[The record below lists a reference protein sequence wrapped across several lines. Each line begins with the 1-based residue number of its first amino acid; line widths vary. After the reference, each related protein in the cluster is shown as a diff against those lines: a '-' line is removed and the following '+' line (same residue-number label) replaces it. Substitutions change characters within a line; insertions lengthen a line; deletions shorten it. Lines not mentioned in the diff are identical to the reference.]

1 AVRDA
6 AFRRQRSKVVGEV
19 GECPSR
25 AREEAE
31 HAAREH
37 GRGAGDEALRD
48 QLAACHGA
56 MVPLRRVGMPRL
68 ALDLDDHAFLPPS
81 WDGHHWTNIAA
92 LPSTAEQTAFAS
104 VCVRSS
110 GLWFGGIGV
119 LSSPSRPS
127 WPSCSIRPSSVLM
140 NPASGC
146 VASSSPPNMRS
157 SSGSIKKSTLSPAN
171 AVAG

>member
-1 AVRDA
+1 FSRDWSSDVCSSDLAVARGAQRVELPALAADENVRSRHARPAGEVEADERDLPRAVRDA

-110 GLWFGGIGV
+110 GL
-119 LSSPSRPS
+119 
-127 WPSCSIRPSSVLM
+127 
-140 NPASGC
+140 
-146 VASSSPPNMRS
+146 
-157 SSGSIKKSTLSPAN
+157 
-171 AVAG
+171 